1 VSDDPAF
8 PPPPPPSL
16 APPPGQVGYQASAFG
31 AVNLRRVSGL
41 ALALT
46 ITTSIAGAGS
56 LLNLAVIPNQVGN
69 AEDFLRGVITED
81 EFKDSQVT
89 TGLVGFLI
97 AAGTLATVVLTMI
110 WLFRVASNHRAL
122 GRETAFA
129 PGFGI
134 GGWFLPP
141 LLYVVPTLMLREN
154 WKAAEPSSP
163 PGDDGWRRSAEP
175 WLVWVW
181 FLVYSV
187 VPLALVVAGQS
198 IGFGAGFGADQEEIA
213 EGIVDNETGLYVTAV
228 STVVAAV
235 LWVLVVRGL
244 TARHVRFSGESVA
257 R

>member
-1 VSDDPAF
+1 MSDPSF
-8 PPPPPPSL
+8 PPPPPNL
-16 APPPGQVGYQASAFG
+16 APPPGQVGYQSSAFG

-46 ITTSIAGAGS
+46 ITTLIAGVGS
-56 LLNLAVIPNQVGN
+56 LINLAVIPGQVGD
-69 AEDFLRGVITED
+69 AEDFLNGVISED
-81 EFKDSQVT
+81 EFQDSQIT

-97 AAGTLATVVLTMI
+97 AAGTVATVVLTMI
-110 WLFRVASNHRAL
+110 WLYRVAANHRAL
-122 GRETAFA
+122 GRQTAFA

-134 GGWFLPP
+134 GGWVLPP

-163 PGDDGWRRSAEP
+163 PGDEGWRRSAEP

-181 FLVYSV
+181 FLAYSV
-187 VPLALVVAGQS
+187 VPVVMMFAGRS
-198 IGFGAGFGADQEEIA
+198 IAFGTGFGADQEDIA
-213 EGIVDNETGLYVTAV
+213 EGIVDNESGLYVTAISTAV
-228 STVVAAV
+228 SAV

-244 TARHVRFSGESVA
+244 TARHVRLTGETTA